1 MVLQQP
7 IDRAQAVKL
16 LTEHRTDLLR
26 KFISAKTGRV
36 FPAYLVVKETGKVA
50 FEFPEHEHALGKSLG
65 G

>member
-1 MVLQQP
+1 
-7 IDRAQAVKL
+7 
-16 LTEHRTDLLR
+16 LLR